1 MFTSICFQIILA
13 VASMVA
19 LSAAAPAPKP
29 QFLATPV
36 VAPLPYVTATS
47 SQVVARNYNALA
59 TPLAY
64 SAPLVAAP
72 VAPAVPVA
80 TGPVAF
86 PAYPNVV
93 SPYSPYYF

>member
-1 MFTSICFQIILA
+1 
-13 VASMVA
+13 MVA

-29 QFLATPV
+29 QFLATPVVAPVAPV

-72 VAPAVPVA
+72 GAPAVPVA